1 MSRSS
6 PILVTGARGML
17 GTDLCEV
24 LSGRGLPFIAA
35 DIEELDLSDQTAVSR
50 FVEGHRP
57 HAVINCA
64 AYTAVD
70 RAESEPEIAFGV
82 NRDGARNL
90 AEAVRSTGGDLV
102 HVSTDYVFDGTK
114 AGPYTEEDATN
125 PLGVY
130 GKSKLAG
137 EEAVREACP
146 SHCIIRTAWLY
157 GIHGKSF
164 PRTMLE
170 LRQAGRPLR
179 VVADQIGSPTYTSHL
194 AVILVE
200 AAERRIRGTYH
211 AVGAGQCSR
220 YEFAC
225 EAISAAGMVPDIEPV
240 TTADFPRPAPR
251 PANSVLST
259 QKLDSALGVKLP
271 RWQEGVAEFVRR
283 WRAR

>member
-1 MSRSS
+1 
-6 PILVTGARGML
+6 ML
-17 GTDLCEV
+17 GTDLCEA
-24 LSGRGLPFIAA
+24 LSERCLPFITA
-35 DIEELDLSDQTAVSR
+35 DIEEFDLTDPSAVDR
-50 FVEGHRP
+50 FVEQHRP
-57 HAVINCA
+57 RAIINCA

-70 RAESEPEIAFGV
+70 QAESEPDIAFRV

-90 AEAVRSTGGDLV
+90 AEAARSAGGAIV

-114 AGPYTEEDATN
+114 ADPYTEDDQTN

-146 SHCIIRTAWLY
+146 HHCIIRTAWLY

-170 LRQAGRPLR
+170 LKRAGRPLR
-179 VVADQIGSPTYTSHL
+179 VVTDQIGSPTYASHL
-194 AVILVE
+194 AVVLVE
-200 AAERRIRGTYH
+200 AVEQRIRGIYH
-211 AVGAGQCSR
+211 AVGSGRCTW

-225 EAISAAGMVPDIEPV
+225 EVISVAGMDPEIEPV

-259 QKLDSALGVKLP
+259 RKLESTLGVKLP
-271 RWQEGVAEFVRR
+271 RWQEGITEFVRR

>member
-1 MSRSS
+1 
-6 PILVTGARGML
+6 ML

-24 LSGRGLPFIAA
+24 LIGRGLPFIAA
-35 DIEELDLSDQTAVSR
+35 DIEEFDLADPAAVSR
-50 FVEGHRP
+50 FVEQHQP
-57 HAVINCA
+57 QAVINCA
-64 AYTAVD
+64 AHTAVD
-70 RAESEPEIAFGV
+70 QAELEPEIVFGV

-114 AGPYTEEDATN
+114 AGPYAEEDQTN

-137 EEAVREACP
+137 EEAVRGACP

-170 LRQAGRPLR
+170 LKQAGRPMR
-179 VVADQIGSPTYTSHL
+179 VVSDQIGSPTYTSHL

-211 AVGAGQCSR
+211 AVGSGQCSWH
-220 YEFAC
+220 EFAC
-225 EAISAAGMVPDIEPV
+225 EVISAAGMVPDIEPV

-259 QKLDSALGVKLP
+259 KKLESTLGAKLP
-271 RWQEGVAEFVRR
+271 RWQEGVKEFVRR
-283 WRAR
+283 WMAR

>member
-1 MSRSS
+1 MSQSS

-24 LSGRGLPFIAA
+24 LSGRGLPFIAT
-35 DIEELDLSDQTAVSR
+35 DIEELELADRAAVSR
-50 FVEGHRP
+50 FVEEHRP
-57 HAVINCA
+57 RAVINCA

-70 RAESEPEIAFGV
+70 QAESEPEIAFRV

-90 AEAVRSTGGDLV
+90 AEAVRSTSGDLV
-102 HVSTDYVFDGTK
+102 HVSTDYVFDGRK
-114 AGPYTEEDATN
+114 AGPYTEEDPTN

-137 EEAVREACP
+137 EEAIRATCP
-146 SHCIIRTAWLY
+146 RHCIIRTAWLY
-157 GIHGKSF
+157 GVHGKSF

-170 LRQAGRPLR
+170 LKQAGRPLR
-179 VVADQIGSPTYTSHL
+179 VVTDQMGSPTYTSHL

-211 AVGAGQCSR
+211 AVGAGQCSW

-225 EAISAAGMVPDIEPV
+225 EVISAAGMVPDIEPV

-259 QKLDSALGVKLP
+259 EKLESTLGVKLP
-271 RWQEGVAEFVRR
+271 RWQDGAREFVRR
-283 WRAR
+283 WMAR